1 MDSTGPKDVRLR
13 EKVHHYILQSY
24 LLLFWTGKFM
34 NLHAFPV
41 LDIAQWELRVGMHC
55 YDGGYVSQELKLVI
69 PFVL

>member
-1 MDSTGPKDVRLR
+1 MDSTGPKGVRLR

-41 LDIAQWELRVGMHC
+41 LDIAQ
-55 YDGGYVSQELKLVI
+55 
-69 PFVL
+69 